1 MTDTIFHLEKMP
13 PLRVIWQRNPHVGIV
28 EDVQIW
34 AGDPETGTLLFDT
47 AASDDP
53 DAALDH
59 LIRIASDY
67 YRADPHHDTLPPDH
81 AIIAAYWDHLA

>member
-1 MTDTIFHLEKMP
+1 MTDDTA
-13 PLRVIWQRNPHVGIV
+13 PLRVIWHRNPHIGIV

-47 AASDDP
+47 AASDDAS
-53 DAALDH
+53 AALDH
-59 LIRIASDY
+59 LMRIASDY
-67 YRADPHHDTLPPDH
+67 YRADPYDGDKLPPDE

>member
-1 MTDTIFHLEKMP
+1 MTNDTA
-13 PLRVIWQRNPHVGIV
+13 PLRVIWHRNPHIGIV

-34 AGDPETGTLLFDT
+34 AGDALLLDT
-47 AASDDP
+47 AASDDMGE
-53 DAALDH
+53 ALDH

-67 YRADPHHDTLPPDH
+67 YRADPHDDDALPPDH

>member
-1 MTDTIFHLEKMP
+1 MTDDTA

-34 AGDPETGTLLFDT
+34 VGDPETGTLLLDT
-47 AASDDP
+47 AAADDP
-53 DAALDH
+53 GAALDH
-59 LIRIASDY
+59 LMRIASDY
-67 YRADPHHDTLPPDH
+67 YRADPYRDTLPPDE